1 MKIIIVD
8 KKDKVIGAKER
19 NNLDYKKDIYRVSAL
34 WITNSKGQILL
45 ARRAYSKKQNP
56 GKWGPA
62 VAGTNDEGE
71 TYNSNI
77 IKEADE
83 ELGLKNINP
92 KKWKKEL
99 AKGKYKHYTQWFILN
114 LDINLKDLRINK
126 EEVAEVRWFD
136 KQEIIKIINTN
147 SDEVLEGIKRIIN
160 LK

>member
-19 NNLDYKKDIYRVSAL
+19 KDLDYKKDIYRVSAL

-71 TYNSNI
+71 TYDSNI
-77 IKEADE
+77 IKEANE
-83 ELGLKNINP
+83 ELGLKNINS

-99 AKGKYKHYTQWFILN
+99 VKGKHKHYTQWFILN
-114 LDINLKDLRINK
+114 LDINLKDLKINK
-126 EEVAEVRWFD
+126 KEVAEVKWFD